1 MSWKSEKNTFD
12 TLFDATETKY
22 LGSYSKSRIH
32 KEFSLID
39 KEKN

>member
-32 KEFSLID
+32 NRLLEF
-39 KEKN
+39 KK